1 MNHSSV
7 KHKTVMANNIT
18 SYNNVNHTSV
28 KPEINSNG
36 QQYNQPQ
43 QYEPLLSQTSNS
55 DGQRYSQLQQ
65 YEPLLYQTSNSNDR
79 QYNQPQ
85 QYETLLCET

>member
-1 MNHSSV
+1 MNHYSV
-7 KHKTVMANNIT
+7 NNKTVMVNNIT

-43 QYEPLLSQTSNS
+43 QYEPRLC
-55 DGQRYSQLQQ
+55 
-65 YEPLLYQTSNSNDR
+65 ETSNSNGR
-79 QYNQPQ
+79 
-85 QYETLLCET
+85 